1 MQDQEWLLQD
11 KFRGWGEGTADWGLQ
26 GWAGDPQG
34 KEETC
39 QTLAKGLGRRRGR
52 KGGEAEGGRECRK
65 GKREKK
71 KGERE
76 REGKGGREVERNRIC
91 RPLCSC
97 GQESPVY
104 TVETQY
110 MLNRR

>member
-11 KFRGWGEGTADWGLQ
+11 GFRGQGEGTADWGCKVGQ
-26 GWAGDPQG
+26 GSPQG
-34 KEETC
+34 KEEIC
-39 QTLAKGLGRRRGR
+39 QALARGQA
-52 KGGEAEGGRECRK
+52 EAEGGRECRK

-76 REGKGGREVERNRIC
+76 REGKRGREGERDRIC
-91 RPLCSC
+91 RHLCSC

-110 MLNRR
+110 VLNRR

>member
-1 MQDQEWLLQD
+1 M
-11 KFRGWGEGTADWGLQ
+11 GSEGRERAQQTGGCKVGQ
-26 GWAGDPQG
+26 GSPQG
-34 KEETC
+34 KEEIC
-39 QTLAKGLGRRRGR
+39 QALARGQA
-52 KGGEAEGGRECRK
+52 EAEGGRECRK

-76 REGKGGREVERNRIC
+76 REGKRGREGERDRIC
-91 RPLCSC
+91 RRLCSC

-110 MLNRR
+110 VLNRR